1 MGLRFC
7 ALPGAIAM
15 RAVRMI
21 FIQGGG
27 APHVGRRMREKAARR
42 AARSGGAHGAG
53 HAGSDIVEVDLGGGA
68 VLIGRPDFMGSPMAA
83 ALSQLKFAQ
92 APPNVEAENQKTE
105 APCAACGRLMPAAE
119 RCAACRASGVWY
131 CAGCHARLERM
142 TGVGPVFD

>member
-1 MGLRFC
+1 
-7 ALPGAIAM
+7 M
-15 RAVRMI
+15 RAVRMS
-21 FIQGGG
+21 FIQGRGM
-27 APHVGRRMREKAARR
+27 PDVGRRAREKAARR
-42 AARSGGAHGAG
+42 AARSGGAGG
-53 HAGSDIVEVDLGGGA
+53 SGSDIVEVDLGGGA

-83 ALSQLKFAQ
+83 ALSQLKFAPE
-92 APPNVEAENQKTE
+92 AAPNVEAENQKTE